1 MTLKTYISRWFS
13 PEWYPAYFFVRLTC
27 LYSGSFTS
35 LGPRENH
42 GDCCNSF
49 FAGIMLL
56 CNLNDMVKAL
66 HLKKF
71 YLNLIHF
78 EMNFI
83 VQQCKKLLICCWH
96 WC

>member
-49 FAGIMLL
+49 FCRNNAFM
-56 CNLNDMVKAL
+56 
-66 HLKKF
+66 
-71 YLNLIHF
+71 
-78 EMNFI
+78 
-83 VQQCKKLLICCWH
+83 
-96 WC
+96 